1 MAKNTNGKMR
11 RVLAQDANTSAPNT
25 EVVTETLYDAG
36 SLTPAAQARA
46 AFLMDVSDSG
56 HAEILD
62 ELTDLSA
69 NKGAYAIREA
79 YSNAHDATMRAGDMT
94 RPIEITV
101 PSIEM
106 RGNTLADKL
115 SISSKDTVATEFAY
129 VTDHGIGMTEYD
141 LRTYFTQYGGSNK
154 RGAASEIGSKGL
166 GSKAPL
172 ACADYFDVI
181 TMKDGVRTTMHLWR
195 GEGGNYA
202 EITGSESCPIGQ
214 TGTSIRIP
222 VTDPVIAQQMRSCA
236 LDIASRNTDAVV
248 VVNGLRREG
257 NFGYELGGCYWHENT
272 AYVYIGALHLANAPD
287 GSPVTA
293 PAWARYEMLLESRRQ
308 LAAGHGIER
317 RSWAIDANL
326 CGVGYVL
333 DLGSRYR
340 GDMPADLI
348 VELQPGYLNFTVS
361 RDEIKDDRKLRSM
374 IRCIKAALG
383 ETDFWAPVLRYGKG
397 NIDALSR
404 AIGSSDGVAFRRRS
418 DGRWQLESSD
428 AEATTGARI
437 LSDEE
442 LGCFRDATGNDFA
455 PLLSTVCGADP
466 DRHDAVAIGWW
477 SSADNGKSP
486 RFHASVSAPN
496 WPCDQLEWTWGTSR
510 RCGSRGENSF
520 GSSKDGIKD
529 AYEKATLQE
538 MVAIHK
544 PGIDPSWNVMVLGSV
559 TGPERFAK
567 VEHSI
572 RRHFARRCATTVN
585 SVRLLYLLCPAPVAG
600 IDDLSD
606 AERVLLDRFNGH
618 VEVADLEAMAEICR
632 AEDRANRGKTSRKG
646 PKPIGRRRSMV
657 MPIDSEK
664 FTDTC
669 DLVAVTENDDRLS
682 DWEQRE
688 TDVDALD
695 KGSLVVLGIPSRGI
709 ACALAA
715 HAMLLQ
721 KAGRLDS
728 SFSEIVFLPCLHAGV
743 RRGDELYAYETRR
756 VSRAT
761 TVLSDLRETWAVDK
775 LPAAIAKDEESSPN
789 LDAIGVS
796 PDRAALAA
804 MSGICSEMRSQMTV
818 LHDLAG
824 YGHPL
829 VESVVSEIERKDYG
843 RYLLTPETSDPKV
856 AALRAWTHEVQT
868 VLLSWQARGLL
879 NEVASANGN
888 ADCKT
893 FMTAALGGMVRRLAD
908 KLEADIRA
916 A

>member
-1 MAKNTNGKMR
+1 MAKNTNGRKH

-36 SLTPAAQARA
+36 TMTPAAQARA

-106 RGNTLADKL
+106 RGDTLADKL
-115 SISSKDTVATEFAY
+115 SIASADAVATEFAY

-202 EITGSESCPIGQ
+202 EITGSEPCPADQ

-222 VTDPVIAQQMRSCA
+222 VTDPVIAQQMRACA
-236 LDIASRNTDAVV
+236 LDIADRNTDAVV
-248 VVNGLRREG
+248 VVNGFRRDG
-257 NFGYELGGCYWHENT
+257 NFGYEVGSSYWHGSE
-272 AYVYIGALHLANAPD
+272 AYIYVGKLHLADSPD

-293 PAWARYEMLLESRRQ
+293 PAWVRRNALMRSLCQ
-308 LAAGHGIER
+308 LSAGHGIEQMN
-317 RSWAIDANL
+317 WAVDANL
-326 CGVGYVL
+326 CGVGYML
-333 DLGSRYR
+333 HHGNRYNAS
-340 GDMPADLI
+340 DPADLI

-361 RDEIKDDRKLRSM
+361 RDEIKDDRKLRAVMSC
-374 IRCIKAALG
+374 IRAAVG
-383 ETDFWAPVLRYGKG
+383 ETDFWGPVLRNARGDLDVLDDII
-397 NIDALSR
+397 NEREI
-404 AIGSSDGVAFRRRS
+404 AFRRRS
-418 DGRWQLESSD
+418 DGRWQIESAPS
-428 AEATTGARI
+428 ESQSGARV

-442 LGCFRDATGNDFA
+442 EGYFRDDDGNDFA

-466 DRHDAVAIGWW
+466 DGHEAVAIGWW

-486 RFHASVSAPN
+486 RFHASVACQG
-496 WPCDQLEWTWGTSR
+496 WPCDQHDWHWGTSR
-510 RCGSRGENSF
+510 RCGTHGENSF
-520 GSSKDGIKD
+520 GSSKDGIKE
-529 AYEKATLQE
+529 AYEKAALQE

-544 PGIDPSWNVMVLGSV
+544 FGIDLGWDVAVLGSV
-559 TGPERFAK
+559 ADADRFAQ

-572 RRHFARRCATTVN
+572 RRHFARLGSQTVN
-585 SVRLLYLLCPAPVAG
+585 EVRLLYLLCPDPITG

-606 AERVLLDRFNGH
+606 AERFLLDGFNGH
-618 VEVADLEAMAEICR
+618 VEVADLEAMAATCR
-632 AEDRANRGKTSRKG
+632 AEDRAHRGKARRKG
-646 PKPIGRRRSMV
+646 PKPIGTRQAMA
-657 MPIDSEK
+657 MPIDAGEFS
-664 FTDTC
+664 DAC
-669 DLVAVTENDDRLS
+669 DLIAVTAEDDRLP
-682 DWEQRE
+682 DWESRDI
-688 TDVDALD
+688 DVDALD
-695 KGSLVVLGIPSRGI
+695 EGSLVVLGIPSPYQAHI
-709 ACALAA
+709 VAA

-721 KAGRLDS
+721 KVGRLDA
-728 SFSEIVFLPCLHAGV
+728 SFSEIVFLPCLHAGR
-743 RRGDELYAYETRR
+743 RRGGELYAHEAKR
-756 VSRAT
+756 VARAVT
-761 TVLSDLRETWAVDK
+761 LLADLREGWAVET
-775 LPAAIAKDEESSPN
+775 LPAAIAGDKTDVPD

-804 MSGICSEMRSQMTV
+804 MSGISSGMRDQMKV
-818 LHDLAG
+818 LHDLVG

-829 VESVVSEIERKDYG
+829 VEDVAAERERKDYG
-843 RYLLTPETSDPKV
+843 NYLLAPKTSDPKV
-856 AALRAWTHEVQT
+856 GAIRKWAQGAQS
-868 VLLSWQARGLL
+868 VLMGWQVRDSLDM
-879 NEVASANGN
+879 VSSSGN
-888 ADCKT
+888 ADCKA
-893 FMTAALGGMVRRLAD
+893 FMTAVLGGMVRRLAD
-908 KLEADIRA
+908 ELEAGLRA